1 MSLFWT
7 EIRRL
12 RKRRFVRY
20 MMLAGVLVLLAV
32 AVGTFLTNKP
42 VTAEQ
47 IAVAERT
54 AEREYQQN
62 IQFAEQERRECER
75 VRAGGSST
83 DETGRFP
90 PDCSMIQPPPREAFQ
105 AEWFMPPSFDFR
117 GEFDSMITTFAAIL
131 ALVAFAAG
139 ASFVGAEWNTGG
151 MMNLLLWRPRRLQVL
166 LTKLAA
172 LLTGLVGLVVLTAA
186 PYTAGFWAIGTYR
199 GTTAAMTDGVWQ
211 SFALTGLR
219 GLALVL
225 AAGAIGF
232 GLASLGRHTAL
243 ALGGALGVAVVGQFG
258 LGILLSI
265 AQVRFFEAWLLPI
278 QIQAWMQKK
287 VTLQD
292 WRSCEMSFGGQCE
305 PATMDITWHDS
316 GLLLAAGVV
325 IVVGAALWAMRRRDI
340 T

>member
-1 MSLFWT
+1 VNLFRT
-7 EIRRL
+7 EVRRL

-20 MMLAGVLVLLAV
+20 MTLAGVLVLLAIV
-32 AVGTFLTNKP
+32 VGAFLTNEP

-47 IAVAERT
+47 VAAAERT

-62 IQFAEQERRECER
+62 IGFAEQERRECER
-75 VRAGGSST
+75 VRAGEGSA
-83 DETGRFP
+83 DPGRFP
-90 PDCSMIQPPPREAFQ
+90 PDCAMIQPPPREAFQ

-117 GEFDSMITTFAAIL
+117 REFEGMITPFAAIV

-166 LTKLAA
+166 LAKLAA
-172 LLTGLVGLVVLTAA
+172 VLIPLVAFFVLAGAA
-186 PYTAGFWAIGTYR
+186 YTAGFWAIGTYR
-199 GTTAAMTDGVWQ
+199 GTTAGMTDGVWQ
-211 SFALTGLR
+211 SLALTGLR

-232 GLASLGRHTAL
+232 GLASLGRHTAV

-292 WRSCEMSFGGQCE
+292 WRSCEASFSGQCE
-305 PATMDITWHDS
+305 PATLDITWHDS

-325 IVVGAALWAMRRRDI
+325 IVVGAALWAMRRRDV

>member
-1 MSLFWT
+1 VSLFRT
-7 EIRRL
+7 EVRRL
-12 RKRRFVRY
+12 VKRRFVRY
-20 MMLAGVLVLLAV
+20 LTLAGLLVLVAV

-47 IAVAERT
+47 IAAAERM
-54 AEREYQQN
+54 AERDYQQN
-62 IQFAEQERRECER
+62 ITMVEQERRECER
-75 VRAGGSST
+75 VRAGEGSA
-83 DETGRFP
+83 DPGRFP
-90 PDCSMIQPPPREAFQ
+90 PDCAMIQPPPREAFQ
-105 AEWFMPPSFDFR
+105 AQWYMPPSFDFR
-117 GEFDSMITTFAAIL
+117 GKFEPMITAFAAIL

-139 ASFVGAEWNTGG
+139 ASFVGAEWSSGG

-172 LLTGLVGLVVLTAA
+172 LLTGVITLFVLAA
-186 PYTAGFWAIGTYR
+186 AAYTAGFWTIGRYR
-199 GTTAAMTDGVWQ
+199 GTNTGMTDGTWQ

-243 ALGGALGVAVVGQFG
+243 ALGGAIGVAVVGQFG
-258 LGILLSI
+258 LGILLAV

-278 QIQAWMQKK
+278 QVQAWMDKK

-292 WRSCEMSFGGQCE
+292 WRSCEMSFSGQCE
-305 PATMDITWHDS
+305 PAKMDITWHDS
-316 GLLLAAGVV
+316 GLLIAAGVV
-325 IVVGAALWAMRRRDI
+325 VVVGAALWAMRRRDI